1 MPRFLIELDHEAE
14 TIACARAVQL
24 LQQTGS
30 HFLTNA
36 DYGCHDGV
44 HTAWL
49 IIEAENK
56 GEARTVLPPAVR
68 DQARIVA
75 LNRFSR
81 EEIDELL
88 KHHRD
93 GRT

>member
-1 MPRFLIELDHEAE
+1 MPRFLIEVEHEE
-14 TIACARAVQL
+14 EVVACARAIQL

-44 HTAWL
+44 HKAWF
-49 IIEAENK
+49 IMEAGSK
-56 GEARTVLPPAVR
+56 DEARAVLPTAFR
-68 DQARIVA
+68 DQATVVA
-75 LNRFSR
+75 LNKFSI

-88 KHHRD
+88 KAH
-93 GRT
+93 GEKP